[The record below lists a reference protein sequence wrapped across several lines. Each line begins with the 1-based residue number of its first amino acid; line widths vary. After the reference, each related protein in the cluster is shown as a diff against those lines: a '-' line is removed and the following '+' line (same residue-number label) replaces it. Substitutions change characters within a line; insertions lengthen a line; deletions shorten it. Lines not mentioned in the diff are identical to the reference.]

1 MNYTCLSSA
10 LFYDAEE
17 CRGVAIRP
25 VPHLS
30 TLPILAARG
39 ILSFAYEFGGLR
51 EA

>member
-25 VPHLS
+25 IPHLS
-30 TLPILAARG
+30 PLPILATRG
-39 ILSFAYEFGGLR
+39 ISSFTYECGGLR